1 MVNSCSGTATLTFY
15 LFECGVEYGADCSA
29 ESGAK

>member
-1 MVNSCSGTATLTFY
+1 MCQINAWLTVVKKGTNTVIP
-15 LFECGVEYGADCSA
+15 CADCSA